1 MQAAIL
7 PINAGWFWID
17 QGYRICRRQP
27 LAMFF
32 WSMTLS
38 MLISLSYLVPL
49 FGQMA
54 LIIATPSLTFMT
66 LSACRR
72 IDAGQPMQLGMWSQP
87 LRDSKVRKRL
97 FVLGFAHL
105 ASCLAG
111 GLIATL
117 PFLDGLTAAIQAPQ
131 LDELALLKAIQGP
144 MFTFGVLYLVISMLF
159 WHAPALI
166 GWHDVPLGQALF
178 FSMVACW
185 RNKWAFM
192 LYGIS
197 WGAIFLGVQFA
208 SSFLIALG
216 LSAPVMQLLLTPLN
230 IAIAAV
236 LYASFYPAYISVF
249 RPQEQPVRDNAT

>member
-7 PINAGWFWID
+7 PIRAGWFWIQ

-32 WSMTLS
+32 WSMTLGL
-38 MLISLSYLVPL
+38 LITFSYLIPF

-72 IDAGQPMQLGMWSQP
+72 IDSGEAMQLGMWSQP
-87 LRDSKVRKRL
+87 LRDGSVRKRL
-97 FVLGFAHL
+97 IVLGL
-105 ASCLAG
+105 AYLACCIVAG
-111 GLIATL
+111 VIATV
-117 PFLDGLTAAIQAPQ
+117 PFLGNLTSALEGQDQIN
-131 LDELALLKAIQGP
+131 ELALLQAMQAP
-144 MFTFGVLYLVISMLF
+144 MLTFGILYILISMLF

-166 GWHDVPLGQALF
+166 GWHGVPMKQALF

-185 RNKWAFM
+185 RNKWAFL

-197 WGAIFLGVQFA
+197 WAAIFFGMQMLGVF
-208 SSFLIALG
+208 ITMLG
-216 LSAPVMQLLLTPLN
+216 ISPATMQLLMTPLN

-236 LYASFYPAYISVF
+236 LYASFYPAYVSVF
-249 RPQEQPVRDNAT
+249 RSDD

>member
-66 LSACRR
+66 LAACRR
-72 IDAGQPMQLGMWSQP
+72 IDSGQPMQLGMWTRP
-87 LRDSKVRKRL
+87 LRDARVRKRL
-97 FVLGFAHL
+97 FVLGLAYL
-105 ASCLAG
+105 ASCFAG
-111 GLIATL
+111 GLLATL
-117 PFLDGLTAAIQAPQ
+117 PFLDTLTAAIEGQGQ
-131 LDELALLKAIQGP
+131 IDEYALLQAMRAP
-144 MFTFGVLYLVISMLF
+144 MITFGVLYVLISMLF

-166 GWHDVPLGQALF
+166 GWHGVPLGQALF

-185 RNKWAFM
+185 RNKWAFL
-192 LYGIS
+192 LYGIT
-197 WGAIFLGVQFA
+197 WAAIFIGIQLLA
-208 SSFLIALG
+208 SLLVGLG
-216 LSAPVMQLLLTPLN
+216 LSATFLQFLMLPVN
-230 IAIAAV
+230 VAITAV
-236 LYASFYPAYISVF
+236 LYASFYPAYVSVF
-249 RPQEQPVRDNAT
+249 RSAE